1 MTPESVHA
9 ALLLSYDGRFFNG
22 WQRHPGKRTVQGAV
36 EDAVASAFGAPA
48 LIEGAGRTDRGA
60 HALGQ
65 VATVELPG
73 AASEDEIVTRLNEAM
88 EGDVIVEEARHV
100 PPGFHARKDSV
111 SKVYRF
117 ALWNEEE
124 LPLEL
129 ERRVWHVHGKLDV
142 DAMAFAL
149 GALEG
154 EHDFSSFASSGGF
167 DRKNSVR
174 HLRTCTLGA
183 EGPLVEMSF
192 EADGFLYKMV
202 RNMVRAVVR
211 VGEGKRRAE
220 DMLDVLA
227 ARDRKAAPGSAPASG
242 LYLDQVHYEQPLF
255 NR

>member
-1 MTPESVHA
+1 MTTESVHA

-36 EDAVASAFGAPA
+36 EDAVAAAFGAPA

-73 AASEDEIVTRLNEAM
+73 AASEEEIVTRLNEAM

-100 PPGFHARKDSV
+100 PAGFHARKDSV

-117 ALWNEEE
+117 AIWNEEE
-124 LPLEL
+124 LPVEL

-167 DRKNSVR
+167 ERKNSVR

-220 DMLDVLA
+220 DMLEVLA
-227 ARDRKAAPGSAPASG
+227 AKDRKAAPGSAPASG
-242 LYLDQVHYEQPLF
+242 LYLDQVYYERPLF
-255 NR
+255 DR

>member
-1 MTPESVHA
+1 MSAESVHA
-9 ALLLSYDGRFFNG
+9 ALLLSYDGRFFQG

-36 EDAVASAFGAPA
+36 EDAVAAAFGAPA

-73 AASEDEIVTRLNEAM
+73 VTSEEEIVTRLNEAM

-100 PPGFHARKDSV
+100 APGFHARKDAV
-111 SKVYRF
+111 GKVYRF

-142 DAMAFAL
+142 DAMAYAL

-167 DRKNSVR
+167 DRKSSVR
-174 HLRTCTLGA
+174 HLRACTLGA

-220 DMLDVLA
+220 DMPDVLA

-242 LYLDQVHYEQPLF
+242 LYLDQVHYQEPLF
-255 NR
+255 DR

>member
-1 MTPESVHA
+1 MMACTS
-9 ALLLSYDGRFFNG
+9 
-22 WQRHPGKRTVQGAV
+22 
-36 EDAVASAFGAPA
+36 
-48 LIEGAGRTDRGA
+48 
-60 HALGQ
+60 
-65 VATVELPG
+65 
-73 AASEDEIVTRLNEAM
+73 AM